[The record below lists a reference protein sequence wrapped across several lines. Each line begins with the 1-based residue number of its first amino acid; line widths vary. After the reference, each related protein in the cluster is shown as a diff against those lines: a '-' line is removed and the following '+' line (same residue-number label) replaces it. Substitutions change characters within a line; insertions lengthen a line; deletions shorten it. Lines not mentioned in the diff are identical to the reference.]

1 MNGLTILM
9 FIFAFLIF
17 LAGLYIYTGHNSE
30 LLIWKGYKKNATKEE
45 LRNIGKWTM
54 LTSILPIIVG
64 IIGIF
69 MDV

>member
-9 FIFAFLIF
+9 FIFAFLII

-30 LLIWKGYKKNATKEE
+30 LLIWKAYNKNASKEE
-45 LRNIGKWTM
+45 LRNLGKWVM

-69 MDV
+69 IDV